1 MDITE
6 ASLAIQQED
15 VKDHKKKEPTAIILK
30 EHLKH
35 YCDIYTEGPICMG
48 NGARIISKAMNMEGI
63 IGDFVFN
70 QKIVIMFSTL
80 DGRSVRDQQ
89 YG

>member
-1 MDITE
+1 MDLSS
-6 ASLAIQQED
+6 ASKQVERD
-15 VKDHKKKEPTAIILK
+15 NGKDDAKMKPGVLKFK

-48 NGARIISKAMNMEGI
+48 NGARIISKALNMDGV

-70 QKIVIMFSTL
+70 QKIVAFS
-80 DGRSVRDQQ
+80 
-89 YG
+89 

>member
-1 MDITE
+1 MVDITE
-6 ASLAIQQED
+6 ASLTLQD
-15 VKDHKKKEPTAIILK
+15 KDAKDRSKKEPTVLKFK

-48 NGARIISKAMNMEGI
+48 NGARIVSKAMNMEGN

-70 QKIVIMFSTL
+70 QKIVIAL
-80 DGRSVRDQQ
+80 
-89 YG
+89 

>member
-1 MDITE
+1 M
-6 ASLAIQQED
+6 L
-15 VKDHKKKEPTAIILK
+15 KFK

-48 NGARIISKAMNMEGI
+48 NGARIISKALNMDGV

-70 QKIVIMFSTL
+70 QKIVAFS
-80 DGRSVRDQQ
+80 
-89 YG
+89 